1 MGASELAVLL
11 EEPRR
16 EKSTACLPRPHE
28 LSLCLCLRAGV
39 ISSFLVAFAPFR
51 NHGENVV
58 TLGKLMPDEP
68 ASNDRAGS
76 ADPRPTVNVNAKA
89 SGELSVNV
97 VKDRSHRVN
106 GWNAEVWNFETTD
119 ACPPVDGLVVTHE
132 MALRATR
139 TVLRQIDKVPNANA
153 KQVPDNVNL
162 IVGCDRMPCGIGAG
176 GKLAGDDPVRAI
188 RWARGHRPDRGLRP
202 LLGQACQ
209 P

>member
-1 MGASELAVLL
+1 
-11 EEPRR
+11 
-16 EKSTACLPRPHE
+16 
-28 LSLCLCLRAGV
+28 V
-39 ISSFLVAFAPFR
+39 ISGFLVAFAPFR

-58 TLGKLMPDEP
+58 TFGKLMPDEP

-76 ADPRPTVNVNAKA
+76 ADARPTVNVNAKA

-106 GWNAEVWNFETTD
+106 GWNAEVWNFKTTD

-139 TVLRQIDKVPNANA
+139 TVLRQIDKVANADA
-153 KQVPDNVNL
+153 KQVLDNVNL
-162 IVGCDRMPCGIGAG
+162 IVGRDRMPVGIGAG
-176 GKLAGDDPVRAI
+176 GKLAGDDPVGAI

-202 LLGQACQ
+202 SLGQACQ